1 MIVTIFFE
9 AVHKKLILGKKK
21 ASKYL
26 IVSGYLQR
34 DCLGGWDVVKA
45 ALWGEL
51 SWKGGKI

>member
-1 MIVTIFFE
+1 ME
-9 AVHKKLILGKKK
+9 GAYWGRK
-21 ASKYL
+21 AKEKISFGANSLKTALKYL

-51 SWKGGKI
+51 S